1 MLFKLKS
8 PYTLIILSLAFCSC
22 IPTLLFQESA
32 YDTSKITFQTLSIF
46 NQREAPAKN
55 SHWKGNW
62 IFRRERLASID
73 QILRG
78 AKPDILVLQEVMA
91 KQNSPYD
98 SDQYILGAG
107 ALLGYDWQSVQI
119 ETYQDTHEVESLS
132 VVSGLPVY
140 KDPYEDE
147 RKRMWSLGHGS
158 FLGAFI
164 VTMESQ
170 EIAIFNLKISE
181 QVAGQGI
188 WYQYIIDRVKEY
200 ISRYKLCP
208 KRIVIAGSF
217 ESPVNQQDYQTMLEE
232 LQLSDS
238 SLGFC
243 EQESNC
249 YTQTTENPIFRLTKG
264 DARPRRASRI
274 LTHKSSLVY
283 SSNRNFNSFNW
294 QQQFTDFFTD
304 RKVNPTQNY
313 GWISSIRFGR
323 CKGNYSL

>member
-1 MLFKLKS
+1 MLL
-8 PYTLIILSLAFCSC
+8 TTALSSC
-22 IPTLLFQESA
+22 VPTFFFQEPS
-32 YDTSKITFQTLSIF
+32 YDTSKITFQNLSLF
-46 NQREAPAKN
+46 NQREAPTDKP
-55 SHWKGNW
+55 HWKGNW

-73 QILRG
+73 QTLRE
-78 AKPDILVLQEVMA
+78 AKPDILILQEVMA

-107 ALLGYDWQSVQI
+107 ALLGYDWQNVQI

-147 RKRMWSLGHGS
+147 RKRMWPLGHGS
-158 FLGAFI
+158 FLAAFI
-164 VTMESQ
+164 VTMENQ

-188 WYQYIIDRVKEY
+188 WYQYIEDRIKEY

-208 KRIVIAGSF
+208 KRIVVSGSF
-217 ESPVNQQDYQTMLEE
+217 ESPVNQEDYQTMLEN

-243 EQESNC
+243 EQENNC
-249 YTQTTENPIFRLTKG
+249 YTQTTENPIFKLSRG
-264 DARPRRASRI
+264 DARPRRVSRI

-283 SSNRNFNSFNW
+283 SSNRNFNSPNW
-294 QQQFTDFFTD
+294 QQQFIKFFTE
-304 RKVNPTQNY
+304 RKINPTQNY

-323 CKGNYSL
+323 CRGSYTPQ